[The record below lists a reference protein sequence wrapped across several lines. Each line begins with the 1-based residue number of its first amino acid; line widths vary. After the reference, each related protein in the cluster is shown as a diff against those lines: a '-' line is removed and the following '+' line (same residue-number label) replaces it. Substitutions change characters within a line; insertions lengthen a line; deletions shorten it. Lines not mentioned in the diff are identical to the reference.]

1 MQLNNLQI
9 LRGISALL
17 VCCFH
22 FREDLNFSKLNL
34 GELLFSQGGIG
45 VPVFFV
51 ISGFIM
57 TFTTQKL
64 NFEDGKTF
72 KKIIIFYKRRI
83 IRIVP
88 LYYLLTFLWIL
99 IGGNI
104 LLYFKGE
111 LFSRLIH
118 SLLFLPQK
126 EMFPVLFLGWS
137 LNFEMFFYLIFGV
150 SVLFKSYRYFFIII
164 FFMATYIAGL
174 SFKFDNAVMHMVTSI
189 LNLYFIAGILFALIL
204 KDKKIPVRNAKLI
217 AWAGIV
223 LFTFMFF
230 QILPFKNQFLSLAI
244 ISLSVFSFLLFDF
257 SLRIKAN
264 RFFVFI
270 GNISY
275 SLYLSHPFAD
285 IIFKRIGINYEILK
299 LPYFLL
305 KIIFVIVI
313 ASFFYYFVE
322 KKITQYLKEKLKNA

>member
-34 GELLFSQGGIG
+34 GELLFSQGGVG

-72 KKIIIFYKRRI
+72 KKIITFYKRRI

-118 SLLFLPQK
+118 SLLFLPQR

-137 LNFEMFFYLIFGV
+137 LNFEMFFYLIFGF
-150 SVLFKSYRYFFIII
+150 SVLFKSKRYFLIIL
-164 FFMATYIAGL
+164 FFVTAYISGLLFESDRAVIQMA
-174 SFKFDNAVMHMVTSI
+174 TSI
-189 LNLYFIAGILFALIL
+189 LNLYFVTGIIFALIL
-204 KDKKIPVRNAKLI
+204 KNKIIPAKI
-217 AWAGIV
+217 AKFAAWAGIV
-223 LFTFMFF
+223 LFTFMFL
-230 QILPFKNQFLSLAI
+230 QIFPFKNQFLSLAV
-244 ISLSVFSFLLFDF
+244 ISLFVFSFLLFDF
-257 SLRIKAN
+257 SLHLKAN
-264 RFFVFI
+264 RFLVFV

-285 IIFKRIGINYEILK
+285 IIFKKIKINNDILR

-305 KIIFVIVI
+305 KMIFVII
-313 ASFFYYFVE
+313 LASFFYYFVE
-322 KKITQYLKEKLKNA
+322 KKITNYLKRKLNA